1 MTIGIAATG
10 PCAGAAILAG
20 LHAVES
26 IGRGAICG
34 FVSLAV
40 LTADQ
45 KLLRAETQ
53 NGGTRDLFSGPPPED
68 ILQAPYAA
76 LISSGPD
83 RPTPLSQ
90 FIAAEPGVGLVT
102 GHRFPQALTEEGRAL
117 NDLILETMRSGVAAQ
132 DAIDAL
138 IAAYPDFDAGFI
150 ALSAKGD
157 IGIGNMPSALGLSH
171 QGGAINICPQTGTCV
186 ATLHNAIQPSRAI
199 ATVAN
204 EVALD
209 EVRQRVTDIRT
220 ITVMAGL
227 KLSFGQEPQIHVD
240 SRFETTRVAHP
251 NIQTTGAESSFGIGD
266 RVRVFQLGRQ
276 IGWLGHEPFM
286 VVRNGEIITLD
297 GKSEIELPVLL
308 GGAFEP

>member
-10 PCAGAAILAG
+10 PWAGAGILAG
-20 LHAVES
+20 LRAVEAV
-26 IGRGAICG
+26 GRGAIGG
-34 FVSLAV
+34 FVSVAV

-45 KLLRAETQ
+45 NLLRAETQ
-53 NGGTRDLFSGPPPED
+53 NGGTRALFDALPPKE

-102 GHRFPQALTEEGRAL
+102 GHRFPQALTDKGRAL
-117 NDLILETMRSGVAAQ
+117 NDLILETMRSGVGAQ
-132 DAIDAL
+132 DAVDTL

-150 ALSAKGD
+150 ALSTKGD
-157 IGIGNMPSALGLSH
+157 FGLGNMPLALRLSH
-171 QGGAINICPQTGTCV
+171 QGAATVECPETGAHV

-199 ATVAN
+199 ASVAI

-209 EVRQRVTDIRT
+209 EIRQRTTEIRT
-220 ITVMAGL
+220 ITVLAGL
-227 KLSFGQEPQIHVD
+227 KLSFGDEPEIHID
-240 SRFETTRVAHP
+240 SNFETTKVVHP
-251 NIQTTGAESSFGIGD
+251 NIQTIGAESSFGIGD
-266 RVRVFQLGRQ
+266 RVKIVQLGKK

-286 VVRNGEIITLD
+286 VVRNGAIITLD
-297 GKSEIELPVLL
+297 GKSEIQLPVLL
-308 GGAFEP
+308 GGASEP